1 MTVSNEL
8 LGAITESMNP
18 EVKAIVDSIAP
29 YLPAMKR
36 CGTTAF
42 NQVVEAMGS
51 QDWSRV
57 DRTLYEHMSESER
70 DSLSSQI
77 LKDARQAVK
86 RAYEAR
92 RTYKTDL
99 LKAALGLAVSLA

>member
-1 MTVSNEL
+1 MLNNETLSSIIDLTVPENS
-8 LGAITESMNP
+8 SMV
-18 EVKAIVDSIAP
+18 ETLAP

-36 CGTTAF
+36 CGTATF
-42 NQVVEAMGS
+42 NTIVEAIGC

-57 DRTLYEHMSESER
+57 DRELYGHMTEAER
-70 DSLSSQI
+70 DQLSAQI

-86 RAYEAR
+86 RAYETR

-99 LKAALGLAVSLA
+99 LKVAMGIAVSLV